1 MTSINQD
8 QPIVL
13 TGEEAAFVRQ
23 ALAACSQLLSLAQ
36 IPGGPGREALADA
49 ALQAGDGRSLGQV
62 HYDVS
67 LAIDYP
73 GFARP
78 ARSAR

>member
-8 QPIVL
+8 QSIVL

-23 ALAACSQLLSLAQ
+23 ALAACSQVLSLVQ
-36 IPGGPGREALADA
+36 LLGGPGRQALAEA
-49 ALQAGDGRSLGQV
+49 ALQPGDGRPPGQV

-67 LAIDYP
+67 LAIDYVD
-73 GFARP
+73 FARP
-78 ARSAR
+78 ARSTR